1 MYKVNPFL
9 HAKKEL
15 FNMIIIDDI
24 CFHLMIPL
32 SCAFLSYEKSITN
45 INININIFYSK
56 AD

>member
-15 FNMIIIDDI
+15 FNMIIIDGI

-32 SCAFLSYEKSITN
+32 SYAFLSYEKSVTN
-45 INININIFYSK
+45 INILHK
-56 AD
+56 HLLL